1 MLLEFDILSLLYKK
15 LSFLLKVM
23 LLILLEIL
31 SKTEFNEDDL
41 SLEFNT
47 YSCSY
52 RLYYDIILL

>member
-15 LSFLLKVM
+15 LSFLLEEM

-31 SKTEFNEDDL
+31 SKTEWNEDDL
-41 SLEFNT
+41 SLELNT

-52 RLYYDIILL
+52 